1 MKRPERS
8 LVDGTYTVKGKKYKE
23 LFGSREQVWN
33 GTAYKTEGGLTKDRL
48 HMNDKHRIVSAVK
61 FKTAKKEMRLQ
72 KYGYH
77 AKKGKF
83 GYVKKTAKKF
93 DKKLLLSKKYGNKKA
108 ALHKGGRSHDDSGE
122 DEVEEGD
129 KPDDE

>member
-8 LVDGTYTVKGKKYKE
+8 QVDGTYTVKGRKYKE

-33 GTAYKTEGGLTKDRL
+33 GTAYKTEGCLTKDQL
-48 HMNDKHRIVSAVK
+48 LMNEKGRIVSAVK

-93 DKKLLLSKKYGNKKA
+93 DKSLLLSKKYGGKKA
-108 ALHKGGRSHDDSGE
+108 LLHSGGDGN
-122 DEVEEGD
+122 DEVIYEYN
-129 KPDDE
+129 K

>member
-8 LVDGTYTVKGKKYKE
+8 PVDGTYTVKGKKYKE

-33 GTAYKTEGGLTKDRL
+33 GTAYKTEGGLTRDRL

-108 ALHKGGRSHDDSGE
+108 VLHSGGEGGDETISNDE
-122 DEVEEGD
+122 DE
-129 KPDDE
+129 DDEDK

>member
-1 MKRPERS
+1 MNE
-8 LVDGTYTVKGKKYKE
+8 KG
-23 LFGSREQVWN
+23 
-33 GTAYKTEGGLTKDRL
+33 
-48 HMNDKHRIVSAVK
+48 RIVSAVK

-93 DKKLLLSKKYGNKKA
+93 DKSLLLSKKYGGKKA
-108 ALHKGGRSHDDSGE
+108 VKGGGE
-122 DEVEEGD
+122 EEAKVDEDNE
-129 KPDDE
+129 

>member
-8 LVDGTYTVKGKKYKE
+8 PVDGTYTVKGKKYKE

-48 HMNDKHRIVSAVK
+48 LMNDKGRIVSAVK

-93 DKKLLLSKKYGNKKA
+93 DKSVLLSKKYGGKKA
-108 ALHKGGRSHDDSGE
+108 VLHSGGGDDKSE
-122 DEVEEGD
+122 QDNDE
-129 KPDDE
+129 KP

>member
-1 MKRPERS
+1 
-8 LVDGTYTVKGKKYKE
+8 
-23 LFGSREQVWN
+23 
-33 GTAYKTEGGLTKDRL
+33 
-48 HMNDKHRIVSAVK
+48 MNDKHRIVSAVK

-93 DKKLLLSKKYGNKKA
+93 DKKLLLSKKYGNKKGV
-108 ALHKGGRSHDDSGE
+108 LHSGGEGGDETISNDE
-122 DEVEEGD
+122 DE
-129 KPDDE
+129 DDEDK

>member
-8 LVDGTYTVKGKKYKE
+8 QVDGTYTVKGRKYKE

-33 GTAYKTEGGLTKDRL
+33 GTAYKTEGCLTKDQL
-48 HMNDKHRIVSAVK
+48 LMNEKGRIVSAVK

-93 DKKLLLSKKYGNKKA
+93 DKSLLLSKKYGNKKA
-108 ALHKGGRSHDDSGE
+108 LRGGDGINIEDGE
-122 DEVEEGD
+122 QE
-129 KPDDE
+129 

>member
-8 LVDGTYTVKGKKYKE
+8 PVDGTYTVKGKKYKE

-48 HMNDKHRIVSAVK
+48 LMNEKGRIVSAVK

-93 DKKLLLSKKYGNKKA
+93 DKSLLLSKKYGGKKA
-108 ALHKGGRSHDDSGE
+108 VKGGGE
-122 DEVEEGD
+122 EEAKVDEDNE
-129 KPDDE
+129 

>member
-8 LVDGTYTVKGKKYKE
+8 QVDGTYTVKGKKYKE

-48 HMNDKHRIVSAVK
+48 LMNEKGRIVSAIK

-83 GYVKKTAKKF
+83 GYVKTTAKKF
-93 DKKLLLSKKYGNKKA
+93 DKKLLLSKKYGSKKA
-108 ALHKGGRSHDDSGE
+108 LLHSGGDNPISP
-122 DEVEEGD
+122 EVEENDD
-129 KPDDE
+129 K

>member
-8 LVDGTYTVKGKKYKE
+8 PVDGTYTVKGKKYKE

-33 GTAYKTEGGLTKDRL
+33 GTAYKTEGGLTRDRL

-108 ALHKGGRSHDDSGE
+108 VLHSGGEGGDDAIDE
-122 DEVEEGD
+122 DE
-129 KPDDE
+129 DDEDK